1 MKHTK
6 RRRKKKSS
14 VDPKPVSKED
24 EGQKVIRALTEVFS
38 SVSLDD
44 AVSAYREA
52 NGDPNKAAEILERA
66 VVESSEEPFT
76 SSTTSGVSGS
86 DAGSSWGSGSSSGSG
101 SSEGFESGCIQ
112 NLVSEKGFRGKQKR
126 VVAAAGTVSTV
137 LGKDYVSSNPRRGSW
152 STMTKLK
159 GFGNGVAAG
168 EEDAEQFLCSMLG
181 DESELSLA
189 VVRDVLCQCGYDV
202 QKALDALLDV
212 SSSSIEQSSSSSN
225 NSLIFKE
232 DGRYR
237 IDQSDTL
244 TDRASDCTSHSSE
257 SELQDN
263 IWYSG
268 YTCRNYA
275 KVLASSE
282 AQSPVSP
289 RSTPAELPQKVLESL
304 FNITK
309 SPEYEPT
316 AMNWKNVVNKLQSL
330 APGFD
335 VCTSSSAEAQKETF
349 VKGDEYHAFRGTA
362 KEHWDSV
369 RSHYQKAAMAY
380 SKGSREYAGYLADQ
394 GKVQTKLAREADE
407 RASQDIFKA
416 RNKGIENMIT
426 IDLHGQHVKQAM
438 KLLKIHLLF
447 GTYAQSVQFLR
458 VITGCGSHGVG
469 KSKLKQSVIKL
480 IENEGIKWSE
490 ENQGTVLIK
499 LGAQKE
505 FSFLDS
511 ESDPE

>member
-14 VDPKPVSKED
+14 VDPKPVAKED
-24 EGQKVIRALTEVFS
+24 EGQKVIRALTEDFS

-52 NGDPNKAAEILERA
+52 NGDSNKAAEILERA
-66 VVESSEEPFT
+66 VAESSEEPFT

-86 DAGSSWGSGSSSGSG
+86 DAGSSWGSSSGSG

-126 VVAAAGTVSTV
+126 VVAAAGTVSTF

-159 GFGNGVAAG
+159 GFGNGVAIG

-202 QKALDALLDV
+202 EKP
-212 SSSSIEQSSSSSN
+212 
-225 NSLIFKE
+225 
-232 DGRYR
+232 
-237 IDQSDTL
+237 

-268 YTCRNYA
+268 YSCRNYA

-304 FNITK
+304 FNISK

-335 VCTSSSAEAQKETF
+335 VCTSSSAEAQKDAF

-369 RSHYQKAAMAY
+369 RSHYQKAATAY

-416 RNKGIENMIT
+416 RNKGIENVIT